1 MFEEPKLPKVSQ
13 GFVEHVNSRKRAI
26 QPAWVWASW
35 TGTSR
40 SGGNLQPTWR
50 GHWRT
55 STNNAF
61 HPMASKYASLW
72 WIVFQSKA
80 LSKFSINLEMP
91 FVLQLTQLGRHLQTS
106 YCISPKPQRSLNEP
120 AVRLQCGGCE
130 CSSVAVVKFQ
140 CSRSEH
146 SSVAVVNVPALQ

>member
-1 MFEEPKLPKVSQ
+1 MLTLESEPFSQHGCGRRGQALHEVEEIFNQL
-13 GFVEHVNSRKRAI
+13 GEDIGEH
-26 QPAWVWASW
+26 
-35 TGTSR
+35 
-40 SGGNLQPTWR
+40 LQ
-50 GHWRT
+50 
-55 STNNAF
+55 NNAF